1 MTEASVRAVAET
13 TQSESVVEAGAAG
26 APVPG
31 ALVVF
36 SGAGPD
42 YRIVSMTPGVNH
54 VVGREDLGG
63 VPSADKRMSSQHAE
77 LRYVNGVFQVRDLS
91 RNGTFLDGQRVDGI
105 AEARSG
111 AVLRLGKTV
120 LLLKDDLRLF
130 IASHVRSEKYVVGPQ
145 MQKVLDEA
153 ALARSKGR
161 HLLIHGESGTGKEMV
176 AEHYFQS
183 GSPRR
188 TFVPVNCANV
198 QGELAV
204 AAFFGSVKGAFTE
217 AKEDRKGFL
226 ESAHDGVL
234 FLDEI
239 AELEKRVQP
248 TLLRAVETGEVT
260 RVGTTAPI
268 RVNVGIV
275 SASHADLAG
284 NVAAGRFREDLY
296 FRLAQFRVALPP
308 LRERREE
315 IPSLLQ
321 FALKGEGL
329 ELHASA
335 VELALLRRWPGNVRE
350 LLSAA
355 RNAATAAHAAS
366 ADSVRAEHFDAA
378 AGRGMAHV
386 TARDAGQAPP
396 VAVARPDAGRPE
408 QPAAPA
414 RAEPA
419 AGKAGAGAYTR
430 QQLVDA
436 LNAANWN
443 VSVAARALNM
453 NRTQLYREM
462 ERYGIARERDGLPA
476 GAAPVQNE
484 QAAPPDDE

>member
-13 TQSESVVEAGAAG
+13 TQSESVVEAGAAD

-36 SGAGPD
+36 SGNDPD

-63 VPSADKRMSSQHAE
+63 VPSADKRMSGQHAE
-77 LRYVNGVFQVRDLS
+77 LRYVNGVFHVRDLS
-91 RNGTFLDGQRVDGI
+91 RNGTFLDGQRVDGT
-105 AEARSG
+105 AEARGG
-111 AVLRLGKTV
+111 AVLRLGKTL

-161 HLLIHGESGTGKEMV
+161 HLLIHGENGTGKEMV

-188 TFVPVNCANV
+188 AFVPVNCANV
-198 QGELAV
+198 QGEIAV
-204 AAFFGSVKGAFTE
+204 AAFFGNVKGAFTE

-260 RVGTTAPI
+260 RVGTTAAI

-284 NVAAGRFREDLY
+284 NVGAGHFREDLY
-296 FRLAQFRVALPP
+296 FRLAQVRVALPP

-315 IPSLLQ
+315 IPSLLR
-321 FALKGEGL
+321 FALKDEDLG
-329 ELHASA
+329 LHASA
-335 VELALLRRWPGNVRE
+335 VELALLRHWPGNVRE

-355 RNAATAAHAAS
+355 RNAATAAHAAC

-378 AGRGMAHV
+378 AGRRVGGAS
-386 TARDAGQAPP
+386 APTSRP
-396 VAVARPDAGRPE
+396 MGPPDAPAGAPAGASRPP
-408 QPAAPA
+408 PAASA
-414 RAEPA
+414 
-419 AGKAGAGAYTR
+419 KAGAGTYSR
-430 QQLVDA
+430 EQLVDA
-436 LNAANWN
+436 LNAADWK
-443 VSVAARALNM
+443 VSVAARALNL

-462 ERYGIARERDGLPA
+462 ERFGITRERDGVPPV
-476 GAAPVQNE
+476 AAPVEAN
-484 QAAPPDDE
+484 AAAADDD